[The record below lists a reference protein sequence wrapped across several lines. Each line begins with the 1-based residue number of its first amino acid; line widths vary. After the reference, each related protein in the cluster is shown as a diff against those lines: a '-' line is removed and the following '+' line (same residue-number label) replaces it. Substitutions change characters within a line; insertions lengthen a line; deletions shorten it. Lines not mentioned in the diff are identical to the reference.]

1 MSGAVLSRRKNEN
14 EEVINVSGYLGLHHN
29 ALRLHLRRAT
39 GQVGPYWFT
48 NAHADANANPD
59 AYSNSNSDSDSNA
72 HTYSHTNAHANS
84 NANSNAHTYSYA
96 NSYSDSD
103 ADSHA
108 DSDPGAGP
116 YSPARNRCETESR
129 HSGRSGGVD
138 DLNKLDAHQSGTWN
152 PPEHRQ
158 RPVHR
163 RVRELS
169 TGPGWL
175 PDWLRLGHDLDS
187 FDGCVQDHT
196 SSFRRLL

>member
-1 MSGAVLSRRKNEN
+1 MSGAVRSRRKNEN

-39 GQVGPYWFT
+39 GQVYAYWFT
-48 NAHADANANPD
+48 NANANANPD
-59 AYSNSNSDSDSNA
+59 ANSNTDPNTHTNSD
-72 HTYSHTNAHANS
+72 TNAHADT
-84 NANSNAHTYSYA
+84 NADTNADA
-96 NSYSDSD
+96 NSYS
-103 ADSHA
+103 HTHP

-116 YSPARNRCETESR
+116 YSPARNRCQTESR
-129 HSGRSGGVD
+129 HSGRSGSMD

-163 RVRELS
+163 RIRELP
-169 TGPGWL
+169 TGSCWL
-175 PDWLRLGHDLDS
+175 PDWLRFGHDLDS
-187 FDGCVQDHT
+187 FDRCVQDHT

>member
-48 NAHADANANPD
+48 NANPD

-72 HTYSHTNAHANS
+72 HTYAH
-84 NANSNAHTYSYA
+84 ANSNAHTYSYA

-103 ADSHA
+103 SDSDADSHA
-108 DSDPGAGP
+108 DSDPGTGP

-163 RVRELS
+163 RIRKLP
-169 TGPGWL
+169 TGSCWL
-175 PDWLRLGHDLDS
+175 PDWLRFGHDLDS
-187 FDGCVQDHT
+187 FDRCVQDHT